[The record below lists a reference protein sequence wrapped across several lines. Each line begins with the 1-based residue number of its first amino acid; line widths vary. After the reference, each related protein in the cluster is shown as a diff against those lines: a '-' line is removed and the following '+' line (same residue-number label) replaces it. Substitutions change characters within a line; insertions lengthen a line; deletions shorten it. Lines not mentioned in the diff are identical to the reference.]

1 MPDHR
6 RPQVGDI
13 LVGDVEPGV
22 AEPIDGL
29 AEQPGV
35 EGGHTVDDQAE
46 AQGLGGLVGELAVTD
61 VAVVSEVDRVAQAL
75 EGLALVE
82 LASDRFA
89 QFGVLEVAEDEQ
101 CLGAPVGGPRCRRRG
116 WRPKGGAT
124 PPLGRA
130 EDGERHATEFRD
142 CRHEPRSAAPR

>member
-1 MPDHR
+1 VLDHR

-22 AEPIDGL
+22 AELIDGL

-46 AQGLGGLVGELAVTD
+46 AQGLAGLVGEVAVTD
-61 VAVVSEVDRVAQAL
+61 VAVVSEVDRVGQAL

-82 LASDRFA
+82 LGSDPFA
-89 QFGVLEVAEDEQ
+89 QFAVLR
-101 CLGAPVGGPRCRRRG
+101 CGGRTVSWCPYRRSAMETAR
-116 WRPKGGAT
+116 
-124 PPLGRA
+124 L
-130 EDGERHATEFRD
+130 EGER
-142 CRHEPRSAAPR
+142 RSYSSAGTG

>member
-1 MPDHR
+1 MLR
-6 RPQVGDI
+6 CSIIV
-13 LVGDVEPGV
+13 VGDVEPGV

-35 EGGHTVDDQAE
+35 EGGHTLDDQAE
-46 AQGLGGLVGELAVTD
+46 
-61 VAVVSEVDRVAQAL
+61 AQAL

-82 LASDRFA
+82 LASDPFA
-89 QFGVLEVAEDEQ
+89 QFDVLEVAEDEQ
-101 CLGAPVGGPRCRRRG
+101 CLGEPVGGPLWLRRG

-130 EDGERHATEFRD
+130 EDGERPATEFRD
-142 CRHEPRSAAPR
+142 CRHEPLSAAPG